1 MQLYKLRPLQCYRI
15 TEYNFIERRM
25 TLLSASI
32 AGVVLPHDQSFSQ
45 LNDFGKTTVA
55 DCDRKTFK
63 KPGEVFCDLW
73 NMVNIDNHSMKCYH
87 RNQTDELNSLAENW
101 VHQYFHTMAFRHLK
115 PIAYKQVEVPWLN
128 LSIRSKTKLKKK
140 SSSRYQCDSFCRMG
154 NKNKNKILSDVFVD
168 DPWGHD
174 QTEMIGILLIT
185 H

>member
-1 MQLYKLRPLQCYRI
+1 MLFSFGSNQSNICYLMQLYKLRPLQCYRI

-45 LNDFGKTTVA
+45 LNDFGKTAVA

-63 KPGEVFCDLW
+63 KPGEVLCDLW
-73 NMVNIDNHSMKCYH
+73 NMVN
-87 RNQTDELNSLAENW
+87 T
-101 VHQYFHTMAFRHLK
+101 FRHLK

-185 H
+185 Q